1 METEKIQEFMEK
13 VEKGLT
19 DFTLEQV
26 KQAQSVLKL
35 AELKLMENQEK
46 GKNKA
51 IVVSEDIH
59 AVIKEHCRKS
69 GVKIGQWAEDLF
81 KKELGIS

>member
-1 METEKIQEFMEK
+1 METEKIQDLVER

-26 KQAQSVLKL
+26 KQAQNVLKL
-35 AELKLMENQEK
+35 AELKLMEKQEK

-59 AVIKEHCRKS
+59 TVIKEHCRTS
-69 GVKIGQWAEDLF
+69 GLKIGQWAEELF